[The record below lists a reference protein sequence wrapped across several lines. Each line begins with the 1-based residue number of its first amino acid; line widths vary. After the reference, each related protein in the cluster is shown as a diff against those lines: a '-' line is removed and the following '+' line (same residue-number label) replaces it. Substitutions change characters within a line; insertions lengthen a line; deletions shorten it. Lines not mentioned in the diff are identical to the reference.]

1 MPNVPFSL
9 RMDARIRSRLEA
21 EARRRDRSASW
32 IATKAIESYLSA
44 CDEKR
49 HAIENA
55 LSDAEN
61 RVFISSE
68 AMNSWV
74 EKWGTDKEDDLPEP
88 DIPIS
93 KNKRA

>member
-9 RMDARIRSRLEA
+9 RMDVDVRSRLEA

-55 LSDAEN
+55 LADADEG
-61 RVFISSE
+61 VFISSE
-68 AMNSWV
+68 SMNSWV
-74 EKWGTDKEDDLPEP
+74 EKWGTDKEDDLPER
-88 DIPIS
+88 DIPINEM
-93 KNKRA
+93 K

>member
-1 MPNVPFSL
+1 MSHFSL
-9 RMDARIRSRLEA
+9 RLDAEIRSRLEA

-55 LSDAEN
+55 LADADEG
-61 RVFISSE
+61 VFISGE

-74 EKWGTDKEDDLPEP
+74 EKWVLIKRM
-88 DIPIS
+88 IS
-93 KNKRA
+93 RSQIFRSVITNR

>member
-9 RMDARIRSRLEA
+9 RLDAEIRSRLEA

-55 LSDAEN
+55 LADADEG
-61 RVFISSE
+61 VFISGES
-68 AMNSWV
+68 MNSWV
-74 EKWGTDKEDDLPEP
+74 EKWGTDQENDLPEP

-93 KNKRA
+93 DNK